1 MAMLRAVLDGC
12 STTGR
17 SMLPALGASL
27 SPWSI
32 FVQSRGAKS
41 AGRTVEICLLQ
52 VRFVVRAVV
61 PRTIDRSI
69 DRRRRARAVLLRG
82 RSRRRFLRRRARPR
96 RAAAA
101 VLDAP
106 PRARVRVRSKPK
118 PVDRQDVEGLGRDGE
133 VVSVKPGRARNHL
146 VPYKFAAYSSPE
158 RLAEAAKK
166 RESWDVRETVDDA
179 AGVDPAVKVPPF
191 RLFAIPPSRS
201 RPARARE
208 RDDARLVTTR

>member
-41 AGRTVEICLLQ
+41 AGRTVEICLL
-52 VRFVVRAVV
+52 
-61 PRTIDRSI
+61 
-69 DRRRRARAVLLRG
+69 
-82 RSRRRFLRRRARPR
+82 
-96 RAAAA
+96 
-101 VLDAP
+101 
-106 PRARVRVRSKPK
+106 
-118 PVDRQDVEGLGRDGE
+118 QDVEGLGRDGE

-179 AGVDPAVKVPPF
+179 AGVDPAVKEAETCIKILTNSTLVVKRIVDKTTNQPRVPVTAELIVKEVLRQRKLEIDP
-191 RLFAIPPSRS
+191 RSVLLKAPIKTYGTHRVPLSFAPPHEDVKPLTLSVVKRFHKG
-201 RPARARE
+201 
-208 RDDARLVTTR
+208 